1 MKFIV
6 APTVTTVHRNPPNHT
21 MCMLC
26 SENPADCA

>member
-6 APTVTTVHRNPPNHT
+6 KPLDKKGKLDMT

-26 SENPADCA
+26 SENPRTCW

>member
-6 APTVTTVHRNPPNHT
+6 KPLDVKKGPPMHT

-26 SENPADCA
+26 SENPKACL